1 MKTLPKT
8 LCLLA
13 CLAALLSPLPAR
25 AEAAPPPNCAYNPS
39 VEALLTQTGPERWL
53 AWIKQLSGALPVTV
67 AGDPYFILSRDTQSM
82 FSGREPARAFD
93 YVLQTV
99 RAWVRADQIELDE
112 YNRLNGLPW
121 YNLIVTF
128 PGTVYPDEVVVLAGH
143 LDSKSETK
151 PLTGAPGAD
160 DNATGAATLLEAVR
174 LFRDA
179 HFQRTVQVI
188 FFTGEELGMLGSQGY
203 VKDHD
208 TRRIVAVYN
217 MDMFG
222 YDGDGD
228 RCFEIHA
235 GKLPASLR
243 AADCLARGIDQ
254 YGLNLKAE
262 IVQQAARGFSD
273 HSSFWQVD
281 TGAVLVMENFFRQDI
296 PNGCGRQ
303 DANPDYHSTTDT
315 WDTLSV
321 SYGFDI
327 ARAGIAAAA
336 SMAGATIPCETGS
349 SMLKSY

>member
-228 RCFEIHA
+228 RCFEIHV
-235 GKLPASLR
+235 GRLPESDLVGSCVKR
-243 AADCLARGIDQ
+243 VIQ
-254 YGLNLKAE
+254 SYSLNLTYDYLTD
-262 IVQQAARGFSD
+262 QGRTFSD
-273 HSSFWQVD
+273 HSSFWNAGV
-281 TGAVLVMENFFRQDI
+281 GAVLLMENMFEQ
-296 PNGCGRQ
+296 NQKEQGGCAR
-303 DANPDYHSTTDT
+303 PDNSPFYHTTLDVLTKSVNVST
-315 WDTLSV
+315 
-321 SYGFDI
+321 GFDI
-327 ARAGIAAAA
+327 ARAGLAAAA
-336 SMAGATIPCETGS
+336 SLARPVEGE
-349 SMLKSY
+349 K